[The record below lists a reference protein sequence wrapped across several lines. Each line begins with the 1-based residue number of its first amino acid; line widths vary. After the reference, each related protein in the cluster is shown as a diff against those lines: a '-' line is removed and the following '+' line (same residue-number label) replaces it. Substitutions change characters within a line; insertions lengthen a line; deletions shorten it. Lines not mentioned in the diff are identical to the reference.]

1 MLRITQQ
8 LLMAVSNR
16 NKSDFA
22 KADAKK
28 NRNVMRAITTAN
40 ELTVREGCLNLGA
53 RINTMLCSVSSV
65 WSCLEMLDASTGG
78 LIKTG

>member
-1 MLRITQQ
+1 
-8 LLMAVSNR
+8 MAVSNR

-28 NRNVMRAITTAN
+28 NRNVTSAIVTAK
-40 ELTVREGCLNLGA
+40 ELTRREGCLNLGA
-53 RINTMLCSVSSV
+53 RINTMLCPVSSV
-65 WSCLEMLDASTGG
+65 WSCREMLDASNAG